1 MIKSCYIHIPFCEK
15 ICSYCDFCKMF
26 YNEQKVNQYLD
37 ELEVEIN
44 SLYNGEK
51 LDTLYIGGGTPS
63 CLNIAQLDRLFS
75 ILEIFRKNKNIE
87 FTIECNFSNTTR
99 EKLELFKKYGVN
111 RLSFGLETISKNQL
125 LFLDRDESREK
136 TINVIKMAREIGFN
150 NINVDLMYAL
160 PDETISDLENDLEFI
175 YSLDVEHISCYSL
188 IIEEH
193 TKLSIGGIKN
203 ISEELDFSMYKTIC
217 DSMKNNGFDHYEISN
232 YCKEEF
238 YSRHNLVYWNNLEYY
253 GFGLGAS
260 GFIGNRRYSNT
271 RSINKYLEG
280 SYIVEEE
287 ILDEDDLWYYEI
299 MLNLRKKDGIDLDKL
314 YDNYKIKLDYLELVD
329 LGLVCLDNNRLYIP
343 EEKWYISNDIIIR
356 LLEGVSYE

>member
-1 MIKSCYIHIPFCEK
+1 
-15 ICSYCDFCKMF
+15 
-26 YNEQKVNQYLD
+26 
-37 ELEVEIN
+37 
-44 SLYNGEK
+44 
-51 LDTLYIGGGTPS
+51 
-63 CLNIAQLDRLFS
+63 
-75 ILEIFRKNKNIE
+75 
-87 FTIECNFSNTTR
+87 
-99 EKLELFKKYGVN
+99 
-111 RLSFGLETISKNQL
+111 
-125 LFLDRDESREK
+125 
-136 TINVIKMAREIGFN
+136 
-150 NINVDLMYAL
+150 
-160 PDETISDLENDLEFI
+160 
-175 YSLDVEHISCYSL
+175 
-188 IIEEH
+188 
-193 TKLSIGGIKN
+193 
-203 ISEELDFSMYKTIC
+203 
-217 DSMKNNGFDHYEISN
+217 MKNNGFDHYEISN